1 MSALRLQCLDFE
13 NFRHPPCCTGDPLN
27 SQRWPLQSMRH
38 DCVIQEG
45 GIAFPYFVLFI
56 DYLFLGISVLNYEYI
71 AFSARISHGKSSD
84 IACLDLFRL
93 FLTKA
98 RCWVRC

>member
-1 MSALRLQCLDFE
+1 
-13 NFRHPPCCTGDPLN
+13 
-27 SQRWPLQSMRH
+27 MRH

-84 IACLDLFRL
+84 ICACLDLFLSLARL
-93 FLTKA
+93 GSLGKLGS
-98 RCWVRC
+98 